1 MTGFMLLSG
10 FVLQCNY
17 KKIDFSDWETVKIFY
32 YKRAIAILP
41 LYYCVAL
48 LYSIYGYF
56 DGFISLKE
64 SLLLFPVEFLCIQSV
79 FTTLFPYSHN
89 GGTWFISCIM
99 ICYAVFPFAQRLF
112 SQITNRQR
120 IIFVLI
126 VYFLLL
132 WSSVVQIL
140 FQLSSIYSNPF
151 FRLLEF
157 LIGVSIANINMSVKD
172 NNIIL
177 MLLSKR
183 MVLALVLILLIAF
196 ITIFKRSGM
205 PSDPML
211 MNCVAIPCFVSLVL
225 GLGRIEFSSM
235 SRYNV
240 LVYLSSLSFAFYLA
254 QFQPVWIVSEFICN
268 VIGDNNITR
277 VFVSLSYVLA
287 LAIILH
293 ELVEKK
299 SSNYFKNR
307 IRQINI

>member
-10 FVLQCNY
+10 YVLQYNY
-17 KKIDFSDWETVKIFY
+17 ANKDFADWKIVKKFFF
-32 YKRAIAILP
+32 KRAIAILP

-48 LYSIYGYF
+48 LYSIYGYL

-64 SLLLFPVEFLCIQSV
+64 SLILFPVEFLCIQSV

-112 SQITNRQR
+112 SQLTNRLR

-126 VYFLLL
+126 IYFVLLY
-132 WSSVVQIL
+132 SSIVQIL

-157 LIGVSIANINMSVKD
+157 LIGVSIANIDMSLK
-172 NNIIL
+172 NNRIL
-177 MLLSKR
+177 LVLSKR
-183 MVLALVLILLIAF
+183 FVLAIVLILLIAF
-196 ITIFKRSGM
+196 ITIFKRTGL

-211 MNCVAIPCFVSLVL
+211 MNCVSIPCFVSLVL
-225 GLGRIEFSSM
+225 GLGRIEFSSLP
-235 SRYNV
+235 RYNV

-254 QFQPVWIVSEFICN
+254 QFQPVWVVSEWICN
-268 VIGDNNITR
+268 IIGDNNFNRIL
-277 VFVSLSYVLA
+277 VSLSYCFSF
-287 LAIILH
+287 AIILH

-307 IRQINI
+307 VVEMSK